1 MAIACPSCRM
11 ENSDA
16 ATECRRCR
24 APFQARAGDSSSSL
38 GVVCQRCEAYN
49 EPGVTR
55 CTTCGY
61 KLTADEAPG
70 SAPRAP
76 QPEMVAE
83 PFVPAGSAD
92 PTLSDELH
100 ALAMSAEEAADA
112 GLQVTNG
119 AGAAAPQA
127 RGAEPAHPAPSL
139 PRGWAA
145 VDAAMSGGAAHA
157 APATPPPEPGAHK
170 TCQSCAAENAPAAK
184 FCSECGTPFA
194 KPPQAETRQP
204 KSDPPPTVSIL
215 MDDVPAEDMAA
226 DDALA
231 APVAPEEPPADD
243 APEAW
248 AASTDPTAQ
257 PAYGSN
263 PETSPIDLQDPS
275 PEPLGWEEPGAEG
288 SPAEAVID
296 AAMVA
301 EAIAD
306 PLGEV
311 SQAAESAEPQPE
323 PEPPFQASLVVER
336 GSATG
341 TTYLL
346 GHLENVVGSADAA
359 IELPDDPHLAPRHAA
374 IVFDEQRVVLR
385 DEGSAN
391 GVYVKV
397 RDLAALEAGDHFIAG
412 ERLLRFDGPC
422 ELPVG
427 EPAPTPYLGS
437 PRPQGTVVRVS
448 EILRGG
454 KTGRTC
460 FRAGPAIAIGR
471 TGCDLNFASDTHLA
485 PRHAELRI
493 APDGSASLV
502 DLQAS
507 PGGVFLRLRPQQSL
521 ELQAGDVIQ
530 LGDQV
535 LRLEVG

>member
-1 MAIACPSCRM
+1 MAITCPSCGM

-24 APFQARAGDSSSSL
+24 ASLVDAPADDLSASL
-38 GVVCQRCEAYN
+38 GVICQRCEAYN
-49 EPGVTR
+49 EPGVAR

-61 KLTADEAPG
+61 KLASDEAPRP
-70 SAPRAP
+70 AVRAP
-76 QPEMVAE
+76 QAE
-83 PFVPAGSAD
+83 AAGEPLTPAGSSD
-92 PTLSDELH
+92 PTLSEELH

-112 GLQVTNG
+112 GVQVTNG
-119 AGAAAPQA
+119 ANAASPPA
-127 RGAEPAHPAPSL
+127 RAADAKPAAPSL

-145 VDAAMSGGAAHA
+145 VDAAIGGGTARN
-157 APATPPPEPGAHK
+157 PPVTPSLDSSAHK

-184 FCSECGTPFA
+184 FCSECGTPFVKA
-194 KPPQAETRQP
+194 PEVDARQP
-204 KSDPPPTVSIL
+204 KSDLPPTVSVL
-215 MDDVPAEDMAA
+215 MDDVPAEEIPAE
-226 DDALA
+226 DALA
-231 APVAPEEPPADD
+231 EPVPAEEPPAED

-248 AASTDPTAQ
+248 AASTDPTAR

-275 PEPLGWEEPGAEG
+275 PEPLGWEEPGAEA
-288 SPAEAVID
+288 S
-296 AAMVA
+296 
-301 EAIAD
+301 
-306 PLGEV
+306 
-311 SQAAESAEPQPE
+311 
-323 PEPPFQASLVVER
+323 PPFQASLVVER

-346 GHLENVVGSADAA
+346 GHIENVVGSAGAA
-359 IELPDDPHLAPRHAA
+359 VELPDDPHLAPRHAA
-374 IVFDEQRVVLR
+374 IVFDEQRVLVR

-391 GVYVKV
+391 GVYLKV
-397 RDLAALEAGDHFIAG
+397 RESVAIEPGDYFVAG

-427 EPAPTPYLGS
+427 EPAATPYLGS

-460 FRAGPAIAIGR
+460 FRAGPAISVGR
-471 TGCDLNFASDTHLA
+471 AGCDLNFAADAQLA

-493 APDGSASLV
+493 AADGSATLV
-502 DLQAS
+502 DLEAS
-507 PGGVFLRLRPQQSL
+507 PDGVFLRLHPQQSL
-521 ELQAGDVIQ
+521 ELQGGDVIQ
-530 LGDQV
+530 IGDQV